1 MSEYERLIK
10 GLRRRGRK
18 PLEEAERARRRK
30 EQIERNRLRQEARR
44 RAYMVLSH
52 RHSAEFEELFRAE
65 FDAITSADDIKP
77 ADSASS

>member
-18 PLEEAERARRRK
+18 PLEEEERKRRRA
-30 EQIERNRLRQEARR
+30 EQVERNRRRQEARR

-52 RHSAEFEELFRAE
+52 RHAEEFEELFRVE
-65 FDAITSADDIKP
+65 YEAIISKVSTD
-77 ADSASS
+77 